1 MKIVIPIF
9 IILILAVIAVLGCI
23 SSYDTNV
30 GMLEGN
36 ISIGPICPV
45 EHLDQPCVTPP
56 EAYKA
61 RKILI
66 FRDDGKTLVKTVTIG
81 GNGHYHIE
89 LNPGSYI
96 IDINHVGIDRSADVP
111 ASIVIRSGKT
121 VTLNVM
127 IDTGIR

>member
-1 MKIVIPIF
+1 MKTFIPSFIV
-9 IILILAVIAVLGCI
+9 LILAVITVLGCI
-23 SSYDTNV
+23 SSNDTDV
-30 GMLEGN
+30 GILEGN

-45 EHLDQPCVTPP
+45 EHPDLTCVTPP
-56 EAYKA
+56 EAYEA